1 MSANKAGAQTVL
13 LGSVP
18 CGDTLSFLHQN
29 TWSPPQMQ
37 QLSLLGERDTGA
49 QTSPGDV
56 HLSENHLVG
65 RLWVSSAAAASGGLI
80 REVRQ
85 GLGSTANVAH
95 LNRGSR

>member
-18 CGDTLSFLHQN
+18 CGDALSFLHQN

-37 QLSLLGERDTGA
+37 QLSLLGERDTDA

-56 HLSENHLVG
+56 HPSENHLVG
-65 RLWVSSAAAASGGLI
+65 RLWVSSAAASGGLS